1 MNKSSLM
8 HVKELRRL
16 LTNENA
22 GVIAVH
28 VEYLARTSNEF
39 GDWRGTC
46 NVAQFIAY
54 TPLAQR
60 RSRLDDTLWIMEI
73 EIKRR
78 QGVSNYHVRRRIE
91 RST

>member
-1 MNKSSLM
+1 MNKSSLL

-22 GVIAVH
+22 GAIAVH
-28 VEYLARTSNEF
+28 VEYLARTSTEF

-46 NVAQFIAY
+46 NVAQLIAW
-54 TPLAQR
+54 TPFELR
-60 RSRLDDTLWIMEI
+60 RSRLDDTLWIMEL

-78 QGVSNYHVRRRIE
+78 QGVSNYHTRRRIE
-91 RST
+91 RSM